1 MLLLITG
8 VFLLLLGLFS
18 GVVLV
23 AGPLGLAAWT
33 PGLVLWV
40 LFPVFSVAGYVLF
53 AIGAR
58 MGQVRAGSLL
68 LSALLLLLALAS
80 AAGIVLQASSVLPA
94 QGGTA
99 SLWYVM
105 VVAGLIGI
113 VGAASLGRV
122 PAEPAAQA

>member
-23 AGPLGLAAWT
+23 AAPLGLAAWT

-40 LFPVFSVAGYVLF
+40 LCPLFSVAGYVLF

-58 MGQVRAGSLL
+58 MGQVRAGSLV
-68 LSALLLLLALAS
+68 LSGLLLLLALVS
-80 AAGIVLQASSVLPA
+80 AAGVVLQAASVLPA

-105 VVAGLIGI
+105 AVAGLIGI
-113 VGAASLGRV
+113 VGAASLSRM

>member
-23 AGPLGLAAWT
+23 AAPLGLAAWT

-40 LFPVFSVAGYVLF
+40 LFPLFSVAGYVLF

-58 MGQVRAGSLL
+58 MGQVRAGSLV
-68 LSALLLLLALAS
+68 LSGLLLLLALVS
-80 AAGIVLQASSVLPA
+80 AAGVVLQAAAVLPA

-105 VVAGLIGI
+105 AVAGLIGI
-113 VGAASLGRV
+113 VGAASLSRM

>member
-23 AGPLGLAAWT
+23 AAPLGLAAWT

-40 LFPVFSVAGYVLF
+40 LFPLFSVAGYVLF

-58 MGQVRAGSLL
+58 MGQVRAGSLV
-68 LSALLLLLALAS
+68 LSGLLLLLALVS
-80 AAGIVLQASSVLPA
+80 AAGVVLQAASVLPA

-105 VVAGLIGI
+105 AVAGLIGI
-113 VGAASLGRV
+113 VGAASLSRM